1 MCVFVQ
7 RTRFS
12 VHALSLGLISA
23 EGFKAT
29 NTFSWLGTSDILF
42 CYFIFS
48 KLQIPGG
55 ARKQNA
61 GRKKILSFLFNNFL
75 CKLLPT
81 GSISSVKQN
90 QKRFVFSFIFSC
102 FIKNQNLFLS

>member
-42 CYFIFS
+42 ATS
-48 KLQIPGG
+48 
-55 ARKQNA
+55 
-61 GRKKILSFLFNNFL
+61 SFLNCRSLVGRENKTQGGKKYYHFYSTIFYA
-75 CKLLPT
+75 
-81 GSISSVKQN
+81 SSYPQEA
-90 QKRFVFSFIFSC
+90 FH
-102 FIKNQNLFLS
+102 L

>member
-1 MCVFVQ
+1 MYWCVLVHAQ
-7 RTRFS
+7 RTSFS

-48 KLQIPGG
+48 KLHIPYG
-55 ARKQNA
+55 AGKQNA
-61 GRKKILSFLFNNFL
+61 GKKKN
-75 CKLLPT
+75 
-81 GSISSVKQN
+81 SIQ
-90 QKRFVFSFIFSC
+90 QI
-102 FIKNQNLFLS
+102 